1 MSVHETAT
9 EAPAARPAATQPAA
23 TTEPATVTQPA
34 AATEP
39 ATAQPAATQP
49 AATQPPATTEPAT
62 ATQPAAATEPATAQP
77 GLVQANGAPHGYA
90 PHGYAPE
97 IVFDAFDPAH
107 WPNPYLRYA
116 VARAARPLFP
126 TPLGVYLVTRYQDCA
141 AVLQDDTWSHAH
153 EAQLFH
159 PGVDT
164 TDLPASFLWMDPPDH
179 TRLRGLVSKAFTP
192 RTVAAL
198 RPRIERLV
206 RELFDAIV
214 EAGETGDAGEADV
227 ITALA
232 YPLPLTV
239 IAELIGAPAADHPDL
254 QRWSRALARGFDPD
268 PLLTPEEREGRS
280 QAARE
285 FVAYFRELVAWRR
298 AEPADDLISELAAVE
313 ERGDVLTEDEILATC
328 VTLLVAGHETSV
340 NLVANGLLALIRHP
354 DQYALLRSAPELVA
368 PAVEEMLRYD
378 SPVHLTTRL
387 AHRRTELA
395 GRTFEAGDGVVL
407 LFGSANRDPAA
418 FPDPER
424 FDITRYAGQP
434 PARRHLTFSLGIHY
448 CLGAPLARL
457 EMELVLRELLRRG
470 LTMTLLTDR
479 LAYRRNLVLR
489 GLASLPVRFEE
500 PGVPAQRRLAGRG
513 SGERAGLDP
522 S

>member
-9 EAPAARPAATQPAA
+9 EPPATEPPAA
-23 TTEPATVTQPA
+23 TTPPAAAERAVVQP

-39 ATAQPAATQP
+39 AAAQPAAAQP
-49 AATQPPATTEPAT
+49 AVVQP
-62 ATQPAAATEPATAQP
+62 
-77 GLVQANGAPHGYA
+77 NGAPHGYA
-90 PHGYAPE
+90 SHAYAPE
-97 IVFDAFDPAH
+97 IVFDAFDPEH
-107 WPNPYLRYA
+107 WPNPYPRYA

-126 TPLGVYLVTRYQDCA
+126 TPLGVHLVTRYQDCA

-192 RTVAAL
+192 RTVTAL

-214 EAGETGDAGEADV
+214 KGDDAGEADV

-285 FVAYFRELVAWRR
+285 FVAYFRGLIAWRR

-313 ERGDVLTEDEILATC
+313 ERGDVLTEDEVLATC

-354 DQYALLRSAPELVA
+354 DQYALLRSSPELVA

-418 FPDPER
+418 FAEPER
-424 FDITRYAGQP
+424 FDLTRYASQP

-479 LAYRRNLVLR
+479 LDYRRNLVLR
-489 GLASLPVRFEE
+489 GLASLPVRFEQ
-500 PGVPAQRRLAGRG
+500 PGVPAQRLAGRG
-513 SGERAGLDP
+513 SGQRAGLDP